1 MKTSI
6 FISLLSLC
14 LFSLST
20 AAPPVPFSGKLAV
33 DGKNFHGNARF
44 SFSIVD
50 GQGDEHWRHSQ
61 EQGSMIENVV
71 LNGRYL
77 VLLGGQGMKAL
88 PPRLFLDY
96 DQLFLRVQVDLQDGQ
111 GIRLLEPDQR
121 ITSSPY
127 ALTAELARLAEKASV
142 ADAVSPGSITQDML
156 ADGVFA
162 DLNRTIEL
170 SDLPAEVLQG
180 LSRTITLNDLG
191 LDVVAE
197 LNSTIDHSRLS
208 VEVREDLNR
217 TTVITREMLPQNVR
231 DDLNRTIGVAQLSA
245 EVNEKLNRDFT
256 IQPGSISKSLLGQDV
271 LSDLNRTV
279 QRHHLSEDLRAELNR
294 TIRLRD
300 LAPEVISDL
309 NDSIQYGSITLDLL
323 SSQVRNDL
331 NRTITKSMLAE
342 DIKNDLNRTI
352 TLAMLPQEVRDDLNR
367 TIGGAQLSSEVAGAL
382 KPVISGSPVSIHAH
396 AGEGATLH
404 VQANGGNLSYQ
415 WKKEGVSL
423 AGATSRV
430 LTISDLNASQHE
442 GNYTVVVSNTF
453 GSTTSSVAQID
464 VNGSLTEGLVAW
476 WKFDE
481 TAGDVAYD
489 SSGNG
494 NDGNLTNG
502 PTWSEGKIG
511 GALSFDG
518 TNDMVRTNLSG
529 SYNEDFTWSAWIK
542 TTDTQGGVLGLSGD
556 TWEVGGAS
564 FYIYQGSPKVDVHS
578 VGAKLGNFNLS
589 SNTWTHYLLT
599 VKDSGGTVDP
609 VRIFVNG
616 LIEIDSTLNWFTYNG
631 QNFNLRIAHVPTH
644 GEYYEGLIDD
654 VRIYDRVLSTVEV
667 KALYELGEGLEGDG
681 GSGAVVSGEV
691 PDGSISLSKL
701 SNEVR
706 ADLNRTITLGDLAPE
721 VIADLNDSIQ
731 QGSITLDLLSSQ
743 VRNDLNRTIT
753 KSMLSQEVRNELN
766 SSSGG
771 GGVVPGSL
779 LAVPANQSA
788 PSGYS
793 LYQSGE
799 PKDLVWEE
807 KAPVSVARYA
817 YDGVEVLGGKIYFVG
832 GRDGSG
838 AKNIAERYDPA
849 TNTWETLTPMSDSRV
864 GMSAAVLNS
873 KLYAIGGVGLSSV
886 EIFDPLT
893 DTWSSGS
900 NLPTI
905 VHRGVALS
913 HNGKIYLIGGQN
925 SSNARTNQVLCFDPS
940 TNQWTEKADMPTPT
954 NAKGVVLFAD
964 RIWVIGGNT
973 GSSATDVVVSY
984 NPLDDTWRTESPL
997 LAARQYPIYWTAN
1010 NFIYAGGGWSPNLSS
1025 LEYYSSTSNKWNS
1038 LNLLPQIMSVSGSVI
1053 LENKIYLIAGET
1065 TSGVYSNKVFAADLN
1080 ASMSGVFDLYRK
1092 DGNASNGVPI
1102 VQAEVAD
1109 GSVTTAKIASNTIT
1123 TSDLNEQIL
1132 KYLKPEITLD
1142 PQAPGLIFNGQ
1153 TITLHSRAE
1162 GKYLTYQWYKNGQAL
1177 AGANNKRYVIEDVN
1191 GTLHDGNYTLVV
1203 SNDFG
1208 SITTQP
1214 TELLVDGTPTS
1225 HSVASISMDM
1235 IFCPPGTFTMGSPTN
1250 ETGRGTD
1257 ETQHQVTLS
1266 HGFYLGKY
1274 EVTQAQYQAVM
1285 NGNSAGLSADPS
1297 QFKGSN
1303 RPVEKASWEDAQIFL
1318 SQLNTIEQTAGRL
1331 PAGWKYVL
1339 PTEAQWEYACR
1350 AGSTTAYSWGNDINS
1365 SRANYNW
1372 DGGS

>member
-61 EQGSMIENVV
+61 EQGSMIDNVV

-208 VEVREDLNR
+208 LEVREDLNR
-217 TTVITREMLPQNVR
+217 TIVITREMLPQNVR

-271 LSDLNRTV
+271 LSDLNRTI

-294 TIRLRD
+294 TIRLTD
-300 LAPEVISDL
+300 LSPEVIADL
-309 NDSIQYGSITLDLL
+309 NDSIAPGSITID
-323 SSQVRNDL
+323 
-331 NRTITKSMLAE
+331 MLA
-342 DIKNDLNRTI
+342 
-352 TLAMLPQEVRDDLNR
+352 
-367 TIGGAQLSSEVAGAL
+367 
-382 KPVISGSPVSIHAH
+382 SG
-396 AGEGATLH
+396 
-404 VQANGGNLSYQ
+404 
-415 WKKEGVSL
+415 
-423 AGATSRV
+423 
-430 LTISDLNASQHE
+430 
-442 GNYTVVVSNTF
+442 
-453 GSTTSSVAQID
+453 
-464 VNGSLTEGLVAW
+464 
-476 WKFDE
+476 
-481 TAGDVAYD
+481 
-489 SSGNG
+489 
-494 NDGNLTNG
+494 
-502 PTWSEGKIG
+502 
-511 GALSFDG
+511 
-518 TNDMVRTNLSG
+518 
-529 SYNEDFTWSAWIK
+529 
-542 TTDTQGGVLGLSGD
+542 
-556 TWEVGGAS
+556 
-564 FYIYQGSPKVDVHS
+564 
-578 VGAKLGNFNLS
+578 
-589 SNTWTHYLLT
+589 
-599 VKDSGGTVDP
+599 
-609 VRIFVNG
+609 
-616 LIEIDSTLNWFTYNG
+616 
-631 QNFNLRIAHVPTH
+631 
-644 GEYYEGLIDD
+644 
-654 VRIYDRVLSTVEV
+654 
-667 KALYELGEGLEGDG
+667 
-681 GSGAVVSGEV
+681 
-691 PDGSISLSKL
+691 
-701 SNEVR
+701 VR
-706 ADLNRTITLGDLAPE
+706 ADLNRTITLSDLAPE

-731 QGSITLDLLSSQ
+731 QGSITTHQLS
-743 VRNDLNRTIT
+743 
-753 KSMLSQEVRNELN
+753 
-766 SSSGG
+766 
-771 GGVVPGSL
+771 
-779 LAVPANQSA
+779 
-788 PSGYS
+788 
-793 LYQSGE
+793 
-799 PKDLVWEE
+799 
-807 KAPVSVARYA
+807 
-817 YDGVEVLGGKIYFVG
+817 
-832 GRDGSG
+832 
-838 AKNIAERYDPA
+838 
-849 TNTWETLTPMSDSRV
+849 
-864 GMSAAVLNS
+864 
-873 KLYAIGGVGLSSV
+873 
-886 EIFDPLT
+886 
-893 DTWSSGS
+893 
-900 NLPTI
+900 
-905 VHRGVALS
+905 
-913 HNGKIYLIGGQN
+913 
-925 SSNARTNQVLCFDPS
+925 
-940 TNQWTEKADMPTPT
+940 
-954 NAKGVVLFAD
+954 
-964 RIWVIGGNT
+964 
-973 GSSATDVVVSY
+973 
-984 NPLDDTWRTESPL
+984 
-997 LAARQYPIYWTAN
+997 
-1010 NFIYAGGGWSPNLSS
+1010 
-1025 LEYYSSTSNKWNS
+1025 
-1038 LNLLPQIMSVSGSVI
+1038 
-1053 LENKIYLIAGET
+1053 
-1065 TSGVYSNKVFAADLN
+1065 
-1080 ASMSGVFDLYRK
+1080 
-1092 DGNASNGVPI
+1092 
-1102 VQAEVAD
+1102 
-1109 GSVTTAKIASNTIT
+1109 
-1123 TSDLNEQIL
+1123 EQIL
-1132 KYLKPEITLD
+1132 KYLKPEITLA

-1191 GTLHDGNYTLVV
+1191 GTMHDGNYTLVV

-1257 ETQHQVTLS
+1257 ETQHLVTLS

-1372 DGGS
+1372 DGGSNDGNDYKQTRDVGQYAANPWGFFDMQGNVWEWVSDWKANYFTGAQTNPEGPASGSSRVLRGGSWRDEGASLRSAKRHNYTPSSRTGNIGFRVGFQPVQPDTANPELELFGGASVTREAGQAWADPGAAGHDARDGNLTASITVTGTVDMNTTGTYVLTYSVADAAGNTATTNRTVTVVGNRSVDLNATVA

>member
-1 MKTSI
+1 M
-6 FISLLSLC
+6 
-14 LFSLST
+14 
-20 AAPPVPFSGKLAV
+20 
-33 DGKNFHGNARF
+33 
-44 SFSIVD
+44 
-50 GQGDEHWRHSQ
+50 
-61 EQGSMIENVV
+61 
-71 LNGRYL
+71 
-77 VLLGGQGMKAL
+77 
-88 PPRLFLDY
+88 
-96 DQLFLRVQVDLQDGQ
+96 
-111 GIRLLEPDQR
+111 
-121 ITSSPY
+121 
-127 ALTAELARLAEKASV
+127 
-142 ADAVSPGSITQDML
+142 
-156 ADGVFA
+156 
-162 DLNRTIEL
+162 
-170 SDLPAEVLQG
+170 QG

-217 TTVITREMLPQNVR
+217 TIVITREMLPQNVR

-309 NDSIQYGSITLDLL
+309 NDSIQHGSITLDLL

-464 VNGSLTEGLVAW
+464 VNGSLTEGLAAW

-667 KALYELGEGLEGDG
+667 RALYELGEGLEGDG

-753 KSMLSQEVRNELN
+753 KSMLSQEVRDDLN
-766 SSSGG
+766 RTTGVAQLSSEVAGALKPVIFES
-771 GGVVPGSL
+771 
-779 LAVPANQSA
+779 PASII
-788 PSGYS
+788 
-793 LYQSGE
+793 
-799 PKDLVWEE
+799 
-807 KAPVSVARYA
+807 SV
-817 YDGVEVLGGKIYFVG
+817 
-832 GRDGSG
+832 
-838 AKNIAERYDPA
+838 
-849 TNTWETLTPMSDSRV
+849 
-864 GMSAAVLNS
+864 
-873 KLYAIGGVGLSSV
+873 GGVGVKLAVEANGGNLSYQWKKNGLNLAGATFPVLTISDLNATQHEGNYTVVVSNIFGSATSSV
-886 EIFDPLT
+886 AQIDVNGSLTEGLVAWWKFDET
-893 DTWSSGS
+893 NGTIANDSSGNGNEG
-900 NLPTI
+900 NLTNGPTWTSGKI
-905 VHRGVALS
+905 GGALS
-913 HNGKIYLIGGQN
+913 FDGADDRVKIPHTILDQKLAFTVSLWFNMKMGSDGSYHALITAAN
-925 SSNARTNQVLCFDPS
+925 SSNANAFTFEKRPDHSIAIRDMGEISIS
-940 TNQWTEKADMPTPT
+940 TAKTSDFWT
-954 NAKGVVLFAD
+954 
-964 RIWVIGGNT
+964 
-973 GSSATDVVVSY
+973 S
-984 NPLDDTWRTESPL
+984 TWRHVT
-997 LAARQYPIYWTAN
+997 LAKSSVGIVIYLSGEELDSKNYSTATTSVDAN
-1010 NFIYAGGGWSPNLSS
+1010 GLWIGPDQDSVGGGWQSGQSVKGELDDYRIYDRALSAF
-1025 LEYYSSTSNKWNS
+1025 EVK
-1038 LNLLPQIMSVSGSVI
+1038 
-1053 LENKIYLIAGET
+1053 A
-1065 TSGVYSNKVFAADLN
+1065 
-1080 ASMSGVFDLYRK
+1080 LYELG
-1092 DGNASNGVPI
+1092 DQPVGNAVTGSGTVING
-1102 VQAEVAD
+1102 EVGD
-1109 GSVTTAKIASNTIT
+1109 GSVTASKLANNTIT
-1123 TSDLNEQIL
+1123 TAQLNEQIL
-1132 KYLKPEITLD
+1132 KYLKPEITLA

-1350 AGSTTAYSWGNDINS
+1350 AGYDHGVLV
-1365 SRANYNW
+1365 
-1372 DGGS
+1372 GE